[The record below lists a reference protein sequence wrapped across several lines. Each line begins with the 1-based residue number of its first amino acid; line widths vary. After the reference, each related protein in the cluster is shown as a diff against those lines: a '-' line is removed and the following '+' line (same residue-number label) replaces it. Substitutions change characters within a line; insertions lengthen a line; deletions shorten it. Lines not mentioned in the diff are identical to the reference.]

1 MSFRRRTYPELA
13 DNILTRLIG
22 GVAAESYAFPPSP
35 KPPFRHPLEQPPVR
49 TITSVYG
56 LRNGQSVVFKNGV
69 DFELQD
75 SQVLVWKENGGLP
88 DKGST
93 FQVNYLGGKTKG
105 AITDIQVGS
114 VTRTLLEAAALEM
127 AGLYA
132 QMELVYQSGF
142 VDTAQGSAL
151 DQVVALLG
159 FSRVLAGRNSVT
171 LEFKRS
177 PGNRGDI
184 FIPALTKVLTAD
196 GAIEYETTQA
206 VTLVDGQNTI
216 KVSARDTV
224 DANDPVPAG
233 ALVLIAKTISG
244 IDSVSNTDT
253 STLTDNDESD
263 ADLRTRAK
271 NFLHGSERG
280 TLSAIKQAIAREN
293 VLADVSEAAP
303 GVVNVV
309 FHGEN
314 FSPEQKLRIE
324 RAVDEVRPAGILMQY
339 SYAASPQPVDI
350 ELRLSTQKGLLE
362 EDLRRIQSDI
372 KTKVSDYFRK
382 LEIKANGSINRI
394 IGAALETAGVEDV
407 RILGA
412 TVSGVDVLDRESG
425 VLAIAAIPTVLG
437 ELIITDPN
445 LPSLLQLTLRFP
457 KNSAAPDKTAISNAL
472 NADIAYLNQLNAVE
486 LTPAAGI
493 EEIAKRQLSF
503 GKLLLALPLPG
514 KTTMSLTDYDAA
526 VALGT
531 APALPGDAALGNY
544 AVSWTFISE
553 TGIGTIIE
561 AQSSPMYVLSDF
573 ERLSLGGVE
582 VQVVQAAEV

>member
-22 GVAAESYAFPPSP
+22 GVAAESYAFPPSA

-93 FQVNYLGGKTKG
+93 FQVNYLGGKTQG
-105 AITDIQVGS
+105 AVTDIQVGS
-114 VTRTLLEAAALEM
+114 VVRTLLEATALEM

-151 DQVVALLG
+151 DQVVSLLG

-206 VTLVDGQNTI
+206 VTLVDGQVSI
-216 KVSARDTV
+216 KVTARDTV

-244 IDSVSNTDT
+244 IDSVTNIDA

-263 ADLRTRAK
+263 GDLRTRAK

-324 RAVDEVRPAGILMQY
+324 RAVDAVRPAGILMQY

-350 ELRLSTQKGLLE
+350 ELRLTTQKGLLE

-372 KTKVSDYFRK
+372 KTKIADYFRK

-412 TVSGVDVLDRESG
+412 TVSGNDVLDRESG
-425 VLAIAAIPTVLG
+425 VLAIATMPTVLG

-445 LPSLLQLTLRFP
+445 LPSLLQVTVRFP
-457 KNSAAPDKTAISNAL
+457 KNSAAPDKTAISNAI

-486 LTPAAGI
+486 LTPSAGI
-493 EEIAKRQLSF
+493 AEIAKRQLSF

-531 APALPGDAALGNY
+531 APSLPGDTALGNY
-544 AVSWTFISE
+544 VVSWTFISE
-553 TGIGTIIE
+553 TGIGSIID

-582 VQVVQAAEV
+582 VQVVQVAEV